1 MYHVAA
7 SGNRIAGMTRAHS
20 ALQEKKATVIDD
32 LGAELRSMKRAN
44 DELSQQMRENE
55 TEIRDLKAANSR
67 LSATLSQMQSKSSM
81 VETLRDE
88 NEELSVRVSELEES
102 ASLARQANDLAT
114 RLAAARRENRELA
127 LANTD
132 LNERV
137 RLLGDSDAG
146 LKSLRKQLKESRE
159 LASQRDDAIKQFKAS
174 VAAFQKQVDRLQRG
188 TEVEP
193 IVARIERA
201 LEGFLVDKVRVDL
214 GTAVADRLQA
224 VLNVIYRV
232 KRLVDD
238 QKARIERLMAIAEG
252 QDGSLIQLTGDK
264 ILNKSWPII
273 IRIAEGHCC

>member
-1 MYHVAA
+1 
-7 SGNRIAGMTRAHS
+7 
-20 ALQEKKATVIDD
+20 
-32 LGAELRSMKRAN
+32 
-44 DELSQQMRENE
+44 
-55 TEIRDLKAANSR
+55 
-67 LSATLSQMQSKSSM
+67 M

-102 ASLARQANDLAT
+102 ASLARKADDLSN

-127 LANTD
+127 LANAD

-137 RLLGDSDAG
+137 RLLGDSDAE

-159 LASQRDDAIKQFKAS
+159 LASQRDDAIKQLKAS
-174 VAAFQKQVDRLQRG
+174 VAAFQKQVDRLQMG

-201 LEGFLVDKVRVDL
+201 LEGFPVDKVRVDF

-238 QKARIERLMAIAEG
+238 QKARIERLMGIAEG
-252 QDGSLIQLTGDK
+252 QDGSLIRLTRDK
-264 ILNKSWPII
+264 YPQ
-273 IRIAEGHCC
+273 